1 MSLPTKIPSAKSDA
15 DPHNI
20 GSRQSGELFKA
31 KIQAIEKLTK
41 QALNSDV
48 EFVYPTAPF
57 KLEPLGEVSELR
69 DRHGTWRWFQ
79 SESFES
85 LNDGLEKS
93 LDFIASVLET
103 SGPFDGIIGFSQ
115 GAALAV
121 MVAAILEDDRRAEFD
136 RLVAEGGVPYPTS
149 LTNGGHPPLKFV
161 VAISGY
167 KASDPAYRAFY
178 EPPILTP
185 SLHYIGGMDTVV
197 DEATSMRLVDCC
209 QGSTA
214 DVKASVIRH
223 PGAHVIPSGKRQLV
237 GIVHFIKSCME
248 A

>member
-1 MSLPTKIPSAKSDA
+1 MKILML
-15 DPHNI
+15 H

-57 KLEPLGEVSELR
+57 ALEPLGEVSELR

-85 LNDGLEKS
+85 LNQGLDKS
-93 LDFIASVLET
+93 LDLIASILET
-103 SGPFDGIIGFSQ
+103 SGPFDGIVGFSQ

-121 MVAAILEDDRRAEFD
+121 MVAAILEKDRGAEFR
-136 RLVAEGGVPYPTS
+136 RLEAEGGMPYPAS

-167 KASDPAYRAFY
+167 KASHPAYQPFY
-178 EPPILTP
+178 EPPIMTP
-185 SLHYIGGMDTVV
+185 SLHFIGGMDTVV

-209 QGSTA
+209 LGSA
-214 DVKASVIRH
+214 DEAKASVIRH

-237 GIVHFIKSCME
+237 GIVHFIKSCIE